1 MGLIGV
7 FVIANGAIIAQMD
20 ASLEAIDASDDPSP
34 SIRFR
39 NANLNEEAI
48 LGFEIDDAG
57 AGYCGGANGRLTSSG
72 GGADFW
78 GTYTFDGVTGEI
90 LSVTIA
96 ANGSG
101 YSAPTISIINDACVP
116 TTVATFTNVVVG
128 NALYANLTNDG
139 STSIDVDDMWVS
151 VNGNL
156 PKELSPETYNAF
168 GTFFPG
174 ETISI
179 AYFVVGAASSV
190 TSLSVTANG
199 AVASFGV

>member
-20 ASLEAIDASDDPSP
+20 ASLEAIEASDDPSP
-34 SIRFR
+34 SINIR
-39 NANLNEEAI
+39 NANLNEDAI
-48 LGFEIDDAG
+48 IDFEINDAG
-57 AGYCGGANGRLTSSG
+57 AGYCGGATGRLSSSG
-72 GGADFW
+72 GGSDFW

-90 LSVTIA
+90 LTVTIA

-101 YSAPTISIINDACVP
+101 YSTPTISIINDACVP
-116 TTVATFTNVVVG
+116 TTVATFTNVEVG

-151 VNGNL
+151 VDGDL
-156 PKELSPETYNAF
+156 PEKLYPTSYNAF
-168 GTFFPG
+168 GTFFPS
-174 ETISI
+174 EAI
-179 AYFVVGAASSV
+179 AIAFFEGGTASSV